1 VATAP
6 EPDEIYRRTQ
16 EEGRRR
22 LSRPPLELAA
32 TAALGGFDVAIG
44 ITALG
49 LAAGAVGPRYG
60 DGLAHL
66 LGSLAFGVAFI
77 FIVVGRSELFT
88 ENFLLPIAGLE
99 RRERRSWWKLAELW
113 TATPVINIVAGSLLV
128 LLLTT
133 HGVLPDGTG
142 KALDD
147 AAAPL
152 VANGALAAFFGAVVA
167 GALITAMTWFVE
179 GSETMGGRILLA
191 WIVGSLLALGS
202 FNHVIVATLEL
213 LFATRYGGHVG
224 WGQLFGNFGIAF
236 AGNMVGGV
244 LFVTLTRF
252 GQALGAQ
259 KRGS

>member
-49 LAAGAVGPRYG
+49 LAAGAVRPGHG
-60 DGLAHL
+60 HGVAHL
-66 LGSLAFGVAFI
+66 VGSLAFGVAFI

-88 ENFLLPIAGLE
+88 ENFLVPIAGLE
-99 RRERRSWWKLAELW
+99 LRDRRSWWKLVELW
-113 TATPVINIVAGSLLV
+113 TATPVINVAAGALLV

-142 KALDD
+142 TAIVD
-147 AAAPL
+147 AADAL
-152 VANGALAAFFGAVVA
+152 AANGTLAAFFSAVLG

-202 FNHVIVATLEL
+202 FNHVIVATIEL

-224 WGQLFGNFGIAF
+224 WGHLFGNFGIAF
-236 AGNMVGGV
+236 AGNMLGGL

-259 KRGS
+259 KRSS